1 MVSLKEKSKRKEADL
16 MEIYKLLKKLNARGT
31 HKAIPAR
38 ELASMLHTSTRE
50 VKRFVEIERRK
61 HFICSKT
68 MDGGGYYRPA
78 TRWEIAEYERQ
89 QENRIAKHAITL
101 RLVRRLKKRNKRT
114 V

>member
-1 MVSLKEKSKRKEADL
+1 
-16 MEIYKLLKKLNARGT
+16 MEIYKLLKELNARGT
-31 HKAIPAR
+31 HRAIPAK
-38 ELASMLHTSTRE
+38 ELAAMLHTSIRE

-78 TRWEIAEYERQ
+78 NRGEIAEYERQ

-101 RLVRRLKKRNKRT
+101 RLVRRFKKRNKKP